1 MTVLPSKALC
11 SILVRP
17 AGIAQ
22 VDRSDEFY
30 VIDPHSGALTRISES
45 LVPQTQL
52 VADGGGIYSF
62 KQQNGWI
69 VDVPHMSRPNET
81 WIARPMGDD
90 IEVETPSFKFRLIED
105 EVQIQVRVIG
115 LVGHYVVTSARR
127 SLEISGWFWFPWSR
141 TWFIG
146 DESDRLRCM
155 PFAEL
160 LCDLSD
166 FQRVKELASQWTMGI
181 RVVSNAFSL
190 PQELQWSV

>member
-1 MTVLPSKALC
+1 MTVLPNNPLR

-17 AGIAQ
+17 TGVGQA
-22 VDRSDEFY
+22 DRSDEFY

-52 VADGGGIYSF
+52 VADGGGTYSF

-69 VDVPHMSRPNET
+69 VDVPHISCPNET
-81 WIARPMGDD
+81 WIARSMDDD
-90 IEVETPSFKFRLIED
+90 IQVETHSFKFRVIED

-127 SLEISGWFWFPWSR
+127 KLEISGWFWFSWSR

-166 FQRVKELASQWTMGI
+166 FLRVKKLASQWAIRI
-181 RVVSNAFSL
+181 RVDSDAFRL
-190 PQELQWSV
+190 PLDLQWSV